1 MFHHVNRGGS
11 IITITTLRGEVG
23 ADVVLV
29 PGCAGEG
36 IAPTTFV
43 FESYGELRPDLL
55 PPLVVL
61 QFAMRLSTI
70 FLITCVSE
78 DFRPL
83 GPVRLT
89 PFSCCLDVLFG
100 SDE

>member
-1 MFHHVNRGGS
+1 MTSIINI

-61 QFAMRLSTI
+61 QFDMRLSTI
-70 FLITCVSE
+70 FFTTCVSGY
-78 DFRPL
+78 FRPRASEVNSL
-83 GPVRLT
+83 LLLP
-89 PFSCCLDVLFG
+89 
-100 SDE
+100 